1 MEGCSIQNSKLQ
13 APKVK
18 VSGFSVQVSGFSFY
32 FYFPDTLNLTPDT
45 LVIVIWNFYYSSTPL
60 LQS

>member
-1 MEGCSIQNSKLQ
+1 MANLQNPKLQ

-32 FYFPDTLNLTPDT
+32 FSFPDT
-45 LVIVIWNFYYSSTPL
+45 
-60 LQS
+60 